1 MVATRVE
8 DLLAEARLALNASRE
23 ELEEFRRSGAQ
34 LKLRDAAEKA
44 WIAANKAIEALL
56 ASRGVEAKT
65 YREKRDWLEK
75 LGYDVLRDRFMARAR
90 GLHIDCFYEGL
101 CDDEFVEEE
110 IRKVE
115 DIIDFVEREVKGHRQ

>member
-1 MVATRVE
+1 MVATLVE

-23 ELEEFRRSGAQ
+23 ELEEYRRSGTQ

-44 WIAANKAIEALL
+44 WLAANKAIEALL

-75 LGYDVLRDRFMARAR
+75 LGYDVLRDRFMARAQ
-90 GLHIDCFYEGL
+90 GLHIDCFYDGL

-110 IRKVE
+110 IKKVE
-115 DIIDFVEREVKGHRQ
+115 DIIDFVETEVKGHRQ

>member
-1 MVATRVE
+1 MAATLVE

-23 ELEEFRRSGAQ
+23 ELEEYRRSGAQ
-34 LKLRDAAEKA
+34 IKLRDAAEKA
-44 WIAANKAIEALL
+44 WLATNKAIEALL

-75 LGYDVLRDRFMARAR
+75 LGYDVLRDRFMARAQ
-90 GLHIDCFYEGL
+90 GLHIDCFYDGL
-101 CDDEFVEEE
+101 CDDKFVEKE

-115 DIIDFVEREVKGHRQ
+115 DMIDFIEKEVREYRQ